1 MGQVDDMEQGKYGG
15 IGLENVKRRLALIYP
30 NRHQLEINTLEN
42 EFQVKLIL
50 K

>member
-1 MGQVDDMEQGKYGG
+1 MEDGRYGG

-30 NRHQLEINTLEN
+30 NKYELDILDGET
-42 EFQVKLIL
+42 EFEVKLTL